1 MRVMFEALGHS
12 LSFAVRR
19 IWKSPGFSLV
29 AISFLALG
37 IGTTTTIFSVVN
49 AVALRPIDFPEP
61 ERLVRV
67 AELTPQGGL
76 YSTSEPTLLDWRAMN
91 RSFEEL
97 AGYDQP
103 TLNLTGQGEPERVNA
118 LAASHSLL
126 QVLGIT
132 PTLGRAILPEEDRP
146 AAENRVVLLS
156 QRFWER
162 RFGSESDIIGRGLT
176 LGGAPHIVV
185 GVVPLPAFPFGDR
198 DVIVPLAADP
208 NAHRANHYITAVG
221 RLAPGVS
228 LEAARADMAAI
239 ARQIGE
245 AYPSSNQG
253 WSVAL
258 APYDQWLVGHDAQ
271 RAVFALLGAV
281 VFLLL
286 LACANVA
293 NLQMARGLARRREIA
308 VRSALGAGR
317 TRIVWQLMTESAILA
332 AIGAGVGVLLTAW
345 TLPLVQAFGP
355 ADLPRLGEVSI
366 DGRVLLFALS
376 AAVVTSILF
385 GLTPALHASGGDL
398 HTALKEESRSV
409 VATNRLRDALVI
421 GQLALAVVLLVGAG
435 LMARSFL
442 RMQTVDLGYD
452 TENVIAIRLQIPTDS
467 ALERQ
472 AFFRTVEQR
481 LSDLPGVVGV
491 GSTFLDPF
499 EGGSTSNRVAAADW
513 EPRSPEEFLPIEW
526 RTITS
531 GFFDAMRIPLLRG
544 RALNDGDSTFTHT
557 VISQSL
563 ADRLWPGEDPIGK
576 RIIWRRVEGS
586 RLEVVGVVGDVLDRR
601 LSERPDPT
609 LYLHHNWATWSTMT
623 VIVRTAGDPSLLTD
637 AIRRE
642 IRSIAPDIPIPAIQP
657 LAQLASGATG
667 GQLFLSRL
675 FAIFAALGLTLAA
688 LGVYAVMMY
697 QVSQRYREIG
707 VRMALGARPEQIVHL
722 VLRHSLLRALVGLT
736 IGLAG
741 AVILTRLITSL
752 LFQTEPTDPL
762 TYATVTLLLAAT
774 AIAVTVI
781 PAIKATRVD
790 PLQTLAAE

>member
-1 MRVMFEALGHS
+1 MTEALGHS
-12 LSFAVRR
+12 LSLAVRR

-37 IGTTTTIFSVVN
+37 IGTATTIFSVVN
-49 AVALRPIDFPEP
+49 VVALRPLDFPEP
-61 ERLVRV
+61 ERLLRI
-67 AELTPQGGL
+67 AELTPQGGR

-103 TLNLTGQGEPERVNA
+103 TLNLTGPGEPERVNA

-146 AAENRVVLLS
+146 DAENRVVLLS
-156 QRFWER
+156 QSFWKR
-162 RFGSESDIIGRGLT
+162 RFGSDPGMIGQDLT
-176 LGGAPHIVV
+176 LGGTPHVVV
-185 GVVPLPAFPFGDR
+185 GVVPLPSFPFGDR
-198 DVIVPLAADP
+198 DMIVPLAADP
-208 NAHRANHYITAVG
+208 QAHRANHYITVVG

-239 ARQIGE
+239 AQRIGE
-245 AYPSSNQG
+245 AYPSSNRG
-253 WSVAL
+253 WGVAL
-258 APYDQWLVGHDAQ
+258 ARYDEWLVGGNAR
-271 RAVFALLGAV
+271 RAVFVLLGAV

-293 NLQMARGLARRREIA
+293 NLQMAQGLARRREMA
-308 VRSALGAGR
+308 VRSALGASR
-317 TRIVWQLMTESAILA
+317 VRVVCQLMTESSILA
-332 AIGAGVGVLLTAW
+332 AIGAGIGVLLTAW
-345 TLPLVQAFGP
+345 ALPLVQALGP
-355 ADLPRLGEVSI
+355 TDLPRLGDVGI

-376 AAVVTSILF
+376 TTVITSLLF
-385 GLTPALHASGGDL
+385 GLTPALHTSGGDL
-398 HTALKEESRSV
+398 HSALKEESRSV
-409 VATNRLRDALVI
+409 VATNRLRDALVV

-442 RMQTVDLGYD
+442 RIHAVDLGYD
-452 TENVIAIRLQIPTDS
+452 AEHVITVRLQIPSDS
-467 ALERQ
+467 AKERQ

-481 LSDLPGVVGV
+481 LHDLPGVVGV

-499 EGGSTSNRVAAADW
+499 EGGSTSNRVAAADR
-513 EPRSPEEFLPIEW
+513 EPQTPEEFLPIQW

-531 GFFDAMRIPLLRG
+531 GFFDAMQVPLLRG

-576 RIIWRRVEGS
+576 RLIWRRVEGS

-601 LSERPDPT
+601 LAERPDPT

-623 VIVRTAGDPSLLTD
+623 VIVRTAGDPSPLSG

-642 IRSIAPDIPIPAIQP
+642 IRSVAPDIPIPAVQP
-657 LAQLASGATG
+657 LGQLASAAAG

-675 FAIFAALGLTLAA
+675 FAVFAALGLILAA

-707 VRMALGARPEQIVHL
+707 VRMALGARPEQIVRL
-722 VLRHSLLRALVGLT
+722 VVRHSLLRALLGLA
-736 IGLAG
+736 IGLAS
-741 AVILTRLITSL
+741 ALALTRLMTSL
-752 LFQTEPTDPL
+752 LFETDPTDPT
-762 TYATVTLLLAAT
+762 TYAVVTVLLAAT

-781 PAIKATRVD
+781 PAIRATRVD
-790 PLQTLAAE
+790 PLRTLAAE